1 MSFLE
6 HVIPY
11 LVVSQHT
18 PLGLGIRSATLR
30 HVAISGHLTLSA
42 PICDRLAGFLVT
54 IWEAPFLCMF
64 IDFVQTISKK
74 MENSSAYFKGALYV
88 G

>member
-1 MSFLE
+1 M
-6 HVIPY
+6 PC
-11 LVVSQHT
+11 LVVLQHT
-18 PLGLGIRSATLR
+18 SRRDTVLLLSATLWR
-30 HVAISGHLTLSA
+30 EAVPGYLTLSV
-42 PICDRLAGFLVT
+42 PIGGRLAGFLVT
-54 IWEAPFLCMF
+54 ILEAPFLCMF